1 MPPRVGTLM
10 AGQYCLT
17 TMQGAMILSRFVQPI
32 PGHAIAG
39 LLTTGNYRPPFMS
52 ALRFGLR
59 RAMLATT
66 AGAFYQYAMAW
77 RERNQRQMR
86 AALSGLRSVRG
97 RMPTGEIRL
106 TPAGVAARLDE
117 VRRWVGVARGGGP
130 GAEPWR
136 RWAGDRRHR
145 RRPVLRRVPRLAR
158 PRRHP

>member
-1 MPPRVGTLM
+1 M

-77 RERNQRQMR
+77 RERNQRQMS

-97 RMPTGEIRL
+97 QMPTVEIRL
-106 TPAGVAARLDE
+106 TPADVAARLDE
-117 VRRWVGVARGGGP
+117 VRRWLDVRGIRSAKFTSTGSSNETVVLVEFNSSSDAEEFAREFSGTIVAN
-130 GAEPWR
+130 
-136 RWAGDRRHR
+136 
-145 RRPVLRRVPRLAR
+145 
-158 PRRHP
+158 

>member
-1 MPPRVGTLM
+1 MPPGVRTLM

-77 RERNQRQMR
+77 RERNQRQIN
-86 AALSGLRSVRG
+86 APLSRLRFLRG
-97 RMPTGEIRL
+97 QMPT
-106 TPAGVAARLDE
+106 VAI
-117 VRRWVGVARGGGP
+117 WFT
-130 GAEPWR
+130 
-136 RWAGDRRHR
+136 
-145 RRPVLRRVPRLAR
+145 
-158 PRRHP
+158 